1 MPALTTFPG
10 DVASINDAE
19 FVIDGETIP
28 AE

>member
-1 MPALTTFPG
+1 MPALTTFAG